1 MAQYESGQYI
11 NEFLNEMPNLLLT
24 MRKMDV
30 DQMLETRRLDQG
42 DVQLDLEQQRVDLDK
57 NIRDRLTAIDEL
69 RKREESEEF
78 ERKEEEI
85 RRRKAIM
92 TPFHQRMVKE
102 KKFEEEYRKQKAEMS
117 WWDRF
122 RLAEER
128 GKGLGTFYGDVP
140 KKSKYGPAV
149 GQIIPM
155 TEVELAQQRA
165 AQALGV
171 GYEDVL
177 TGGPSALTKPGDLF
191 DEMIKA
197 GGGQLYGPDFDD
209 MMDHPQYGQM
219 ISTNKELMA
228 LLKNQLLSQVG
239 NLALTQP

>member
-1 MAQYESGQYI
+1 
-11 NEFLNEMPNLLLT
+11 
-24 MRKMDV
+24 
-30 DQMLETRRLDQG
+30 
-42 DVQLDLEQQRVDLDK
+42 QLDLEQQRVNLDTD
-57 NIRDRLTAIDEL
+57 IRNRLTAIDEL
-69 RKREESEEF
+69 SKKEESEEF

-122 RLAEER
+122 RLTEQR
-128 GKGLGTFYGDVP
+128 GKGLGSFYGDAP
-140 KKSKYGPAV
+140 STYAGGEQA
-149 GQIIPM
+149 GQIKPM

-165 AQALGV
+165 AQELGV

-197 GGGQLYGPDFDD
+197 GGGQLYGPDFDY
-209 MMDHPQYGQM
+209 MMDHRQYGPM

-239 NLALTQP
+239 NLA

>member
-11 NEFLNEMPNLLLT
+11 NEFLNDMPNLLLT

-30 DQMLETRRLDQG
+30 DEMLETRRLDQG
-42 DVQLDLEQQRVDLDK
+42 DVQLDLEQQRVNLDTD
-57 NIRDRLTAIDEL
+57 IRNRLTAIDEL
-69 RKREESEEF
+69 SKKEESEEF

-122 RLAEER
+122 RLTEQR
-128 GKGLGTFYGDVP
+128 GKGLGSFYGDAP
-140 KKSKYGPAV
+140 STYAGGEQA
-149 GQIIPM
+149 GQIKPM

-165 AQALGV
+165 AQELGV

-191 DEMIKA
+191 EEMLEA
-197 GGGQLYGPDFDD
+197 SGGQLYGQDYDYI
-209 MMDHPQYGQM
+209 MGHQQYGPM
-219 ISTNKELMA
+219 MRTNPELMD
-228 LLKNQLLSQVG
+228 LLKSQLMSQVG